1 MRILKATNIVNTG
14 KFTKLCAFFFL
25 IEIDLT
31 YSVSARYVSFNF
43 EFSPNI
49 QLVSVIL

>member
-14 KFTKLCAFFFL
+14 KFTKLCAFFL

-31 YSVSARYVSFNF
+31 YSVSARYVSLNF